1 MILIGELRDA
11 ETAQTALQAAESGHL
26 VLSTLHTVDAAETI
40 GRMVEF
46 FPEGKQQMIRSIMAG
61 VLRGVVSQRL
71 LPRIDGGRI
80 AAVEVMVTNTR
91 IADLIRENQPESITD
106 AIEEGSF
113 FDMQSFSKAL
123 IDLVVSGKVDREVA
137 ANAATNRHDFLVTL
151 EHALK
156 QQKADVVATERQRRP
171 RKSRPRE
178 AEPRARARA
187 SDAPSRPSRRLMRLL
202 VVAAIGLALL
212 AGSARAAG
220 PPVLGFSVSSGAQPG
235 LARVSLPSA
244 SVPNSP
250 GSISIPV
257 SFTSAPLSPQ
267 QVPLSTLHVLW
278 QQAGSAYGIPW
289 QVLASINKIESN
301 FGQNMGPSSAGAVG
315 WMQFMPSTWLRWGVD
330 ADGDGIAD
338 PWNATD
344 AIYAAA
350 RYLAAAGGQTDIARG
365 VFAYNHADWYVR
377 EVLDLAGS
385 TARAGSRRRRP
396 AATPGKARRS
406 ARRRSSAPT
415 SSSWA
420 QQDQSSSSGRSR
432 RGCIARVDAAALLS
446 DRLAAEQRAIL
457 YDVRVDAAGAATDA
471 ARASL
476 EAGAGC
482 ARDRN
487 PERPG
492 AVIRRRRRD
501 ADGSGLRISGD
512 YVFPVGGG
520 PQLVSVAH
528 THHDYPAADI
538 AAPAGL
544 ARVRDLGR
552 GRAQRLAL
560 RRSALRHRHDDP
572 HHRTVRS
579 GRTATSPTWIRRVMD
594 GVSLAA
600 GAQVGLVGSTGHATG
615 PHLHLQLQPA
625 DVVSAGSALVPELRG
640 HGFPLAGRPDHAR
653 VARCDASFGA
663 LFFSVVP
670 DSRDAVIGFTLG
682 GA

>member
-1 MILIGELRDA
+1 
-11 ETAQTALQAAESGHL
+11 
-26 VLSTLHTVDAAETI
+26 
-40 GRMVEF
+40 
-46 FPEGKQQMIRSIMAG
+46 
-61 VLRGVVSQRL
+61 
-71 LPRIDGGRI
+71 
-80 AAVEVMVTNTR
+80 
-91 IADLIRENQPESITD
+91 
-106 AIEEGSF
+106 
-113 FDMQSFSKAL
+113 
-123 IDLVVSGKVDREVA
+123 
-137 ANAATNRHDFLVTL
+137 
-151 EHALK
+151 
-156 QQKADVVATERQRRP
+156 
-171 RKSRPRE
+171 
-178 AEPRARARA
+178 
-187 SDAPSRPSRRLMRLL
+187 MRLL

-220 PPVLGFSVSSGAQPG
+220 PPVLGFSISSGAQTG
-235 LARVSLPSA
+235 LARVSLPNA
-244 SVPNSP
+244 SVPNAP

-377 EVLDLAGS
+377 EVLDLAQVYGQGGI
-385 TARAGSRRRRP
+385 TQTVDLQQLQAKLDG
-396 AATPGKARRS
+396 ARREIVR
-406 ARRRSSAPT
+406 ANEQLLA
-415 SSSWA
+415 A
-420 QQDQSSSSGRSR
+420 QDSEQRLSKIAQGLH
-432 RGCIARVDAAALLS
+432 ARVDAAALLS
-446 DRLAAEQRAIL
+446 DRLVADRRAVL
-457 YDVRVDAAGAATDA
+457 YDVRVDAARSATDA
-471 ARASL
+471 ARANL
-476 EAGAGC
+476 EQAQSALATASQSAQAPSFAQGVGTLLA
-482 ARDRN
+482 A
-487 PERPG
+487 
-492 AVIRRRRRD
+492 A
-501 ADGSGLRISGD
+501 SYHGD

-538 AAPAGL
+538 AAPAGSPVYAISNAVVVNAWHSADPRCGIGMTIRTLDGQVWTYCHL
-544 ARVRDLGR
+544 AYL
-552 GRAQRLAL
+552 
-560 RRSALRHRHDDP
+560 DP
-572 HHRTVRS
+572 
-579 GRTATSPTWIRRVMD
+579 AVMD

-625 DVVSAGSALVPELRG
+625 TSYPQDQPWFQSFAGAAFGWQDAPTVLEL
-640 HGFPLAGRPDHAR
+640 PDATPPSGR
-653 VARCDASFGA
+653 V
-663 LFFSVVP
+663 FSVVP
-670 DSRDAVIGFTLG
+670 NSRDAVIGFTLG